1 MCGIGGVKLS
11 EPGDIGECLVQM
23 MSALRHRG
31 TDSTGFAL
39 YGPWR
44 EDRLIVRLRVADRE
58 RLADK
63 LEDIEAALRRAGGE
77 FVSPPTWDKADQ
89 AKDTFVRLEVT
100 PRVDVERATAAWI
113 ALGGIEVHSFGHS
126 LEIIKDVGDA
136 LTVAKRHDIR
146 SFIGTHGLGHCR
158 LATESEVDVAHGH
171 PFWARPF
178 PDVSIVHNGQITNYF
193 KSRRLLEQ
201 DGYQF
206 SSDNDSELISVF
218 IADRMKHGQTFEE
231 ALRYSLTALDGV
243 FTYLLSIPEGIG
255 LAKDRLAIKPMISA
269 ETGGV
274 TVMATEEQA
283 IRQVLRD
290 EITTNSYA
298 QGEVVIWQR

>member
-11 EPGDIGECLVQM
+11 EPGDIGERLVQM

-58 RLADK
+58 RLANK
-63 LEDIEAALRRAGGE
+63 LEDIEAALRLAGGE
-77 FVSPPTWDKADQ
+77 FVSPPAWDKTDHARD
-89 AKDTFVRLEVT
+89 AFVRLEVT
-100 PRVDVERATAAWI
+100 PTVDVERATAAWI

-146 SFIGTHGLGHCR
+146 SFKGTHGLGHCR

-218 IADRMKHGQTFEE
+218 IADRMKDGQTFEE

-290 EITTNSYA
+290 EINTQSYG
-298 QGEVVIWQR
+298 QGEVVIWER

>member
-11 EPGDIGECLVQM
+11 EPGDIGERLVQM

-58 RLADK
+58 RLAGK
-63 LEDIEAALRRAGGE
+63 LEDIEATLRQAGGE
-77 FVSPPTWDKADQ
+77 FVSRPTWDNADQ
-89 AKDTFVRLEVT
+89 ARDAFVRLEVT
-100 PRVDVERATAAWI
+100 STVDVERATAAWI

-146 SFIGTHGLGHCR
+146 SFTGTHGLGHCR

-218 IADRMKHGQTFEE
+218 IADRMKDGQTFEE

-290 EITTNSYA
+290 EINTQSYG
-298 QGEVVIWQR
+298 QGEVVIWER

>member
-11 EPGDIGECLVQM
+11 EPGDIGERLVQM

-63 LEDIEAALRRAGGE
+63 LEDIEAALRQAGGE
-77 FVSPPTWDKADQ
+77 FVSLPTWDKTDQ
-89 AKDTFVRLEVT
+89 ARDAFVRLEVT
-100 PRVDVERATAAWI
+100 PTVDVERATAAWI
-113 ALGGIEVHSFGHS
+113 ALGGVEVHSFGHS

-146 SFIGTHGLGHCR
+146 SFTGTHGLGHCR

>member
-11 EPGDIGECLVQM
+11 EPGDIGERLVQM

-63 LEDIEAALRRAGGE
+63 LEDIEADLRRAGGE
-77 FVSPPTWDKADQ
+77 LVSPPTWDKTDQ
-89 AKDTFVRLEVT
+89 ARDAFVRLEVT
-100 PRVDVERATAAWI
+100 PTVDVERATAAWI
-113 ALGGIEVHSFGHS
+113 ALGGVEVHSFGHS

-146 SFIGTHGLGHCR
+146 GFTGTHGLGHCR

>member
-1 MCGIGGVKLS
+1 MCGIGGIKLVK
-11 EPGDIGECLVQM
+11 PGPIGEELVQM
-23 MSALRHRG
+23 MTALCHRG

-44 EDRLIVRLRVADRE
+44 DDRLIARLRVDNRE
-58 RLADK
+58 GLASK
-63 LEDIEAALRRAGGE
+63 LKDIETALERCGGM
-77 FVSPPTWDKADQ
+77 FVSPPTWDNAERARD
-89 AKDTFVRLEVT
+89 AFVRLEVT
-100 PRVDVERATAAWI
+100 PTTDVERVTTAWI
-113 ALGGIEVHSFGHS
+113 ALGGVEVHSFGHS
-126 LEIIKDVGDA
+126 LEIVKDIGDA
-136 LTVAKRHDIR
+136 QTVAARHGIR
-146 SFIGTHGLGHCR
+146 SFKGTHGLGHCR
-158 LATESEVDVAHGH
+158 LATETEVDVAHGH

-218 IADRMKHGQTFEE
+218 IADRMKRGQTFEE
-231 ALRYSLTALDGV
+231 ALRYSIGALDGV
-243 FTYLLSIPEGIG
+243 FTYLLSIPRGTG

-269 ETGGV
+269 SSGMV

-290 EITTNSYA
+290 EITTKSYA
-298 QGEVVIWQR
+298 QGEVVIWER